1 MGRIPISLFT
11 AMLNS
16 AAARRRPSSSASLP
30 GQEEAIRVVLAML
43 REHGMD
49 AVFVG
54 QFTEGQR
61 RFRVGETLGHG
72 PAAAAVATGQQA
84 GEGRSLLEAAVVLRD
99 GRVLGKFCC
108 VSMVTDD
115 AATDRDQRWLSQG
128 ARLVAR
134 LVDNE
139 QVLRDLS
146 AQSLNH

>member
-1 MGRIPISLFT
+1 
-11 AMLNS
+11 MLNS
-16 AAARRRPSSSASLP
+16 AAAARFLKSSTSVP

-54 QFTEGQR
+54 QFTEGKR
-61 RFRVGETLGHG
+61 RFRVVETLGHG
-72 PAAAAVATGQQA
+72 PAAAAVATGLQA

-108 VSMVTDD
+108 LSALTDT
-115 AATDRDQRWLSQG
+115 AANERDQRWLRHG

>member
-1 MGRIPISLFT
+1 MGRIPISPFD

-16 AAARRRPSSSASLP
+16 AAATRLPPSPASLP

-61 RFRVGETLGHG
+61 RFRVVETLGHG
-72 PAAAAVATGQQA
+72 PAAAAVAGAQA
-84 GEGRSLLEAAVVLRD
+84 GEGRSLLEAAVVLRN

-108 VSMVTDD
+108 VSTL
-115 AATDRDQRWLSQG
+115 TDRAGAERDERWLRHG
-128 ARLVAR
+128 AQLVAR
-134 LVDNE
+134 LLDNQ

-146 AQSLNH
+146 AQALNH